1 MPYKQKFA
9 IIENGTWAIKSGSLM
24 ENFITNDLN
33 KMELIGNKFTLT
45 SSLKTDKEA
54 EMDELADAII
64 KSME

>member
-1 MPYKQKFA
+1 
-9 IIENGTWAIKSGSLM
+9 M
-24 ENFITNDLN
+24 ENFIINDLN